1 MAGLYSGGYRGIAP
15 REHRAQDDLPR
26 SFDIAPNLLDERRY
40 AIERC
45 EIPQIAGEEQP
56 KRPLVFAVAECLR
69 LGQRSGP
76 IKDVSFEGPR
86 SISERVARAD
96 MNRRGKPP
104 PIRQLG
110 ISSVHAIGR
119 QSADGV
125 DVRGRKTQFASAP
138 VAPDHFS
145 DNLIGAPKQPFGV
158 ADASVGDQPANH
170 GARGRDDGLVGQ
182 GRLDRVHDGNFESV
196 RAPEA
201 GKQIDIP
208 FAPAAE
214 SEVAALDDSEGSVL
228 GNKACHELG
237 RRLVQHASLGHKTDD
252 VIRARFAQPAGTIF
266 EGAQT
271 CDGGLRAQHR
281 RGMGIEG
288 QHDDPPRL
296 AGGRCIRQRA
306 GTGDQGRVA
315 DMHAVKVADGQNGP
329 DGHEPQH
336 YASGRSAASGTSGT
350 AGAILGGMG
359 ERLLPG
365 IPADKRW
372 LIVVAARVEAAAV
385 ARGLGDEGGVPEEDW
400 MIRPLGRESSK
411 TQFEMVVSGVGK
423 ANAAGAAA
431 RCLDPVRHA
440 GVLSL
445 GVGGALP
452 GGGCSLLDVV
462 VATRSIF
469 ADEGVECEEGF
480 QSMTDL
486 GLASSMGVEA
496 DAELVKRFAGAGWRL
511 GPVATVST
519 CSGTDELAARIAA
532 RTGAIAEAMEGA
544 AVGCALGRLGG
555 GTIRFAELRTI
566 SNTTGKRSAQR
577 WNLQGALEV
586 LSRVAASL

>member
-1 MAGLYSGGYRGIAP
+1 MHDARS
-15 REHRAQDDLPR
+15 QDDLPR
-26 SFDIAPNLLDERRY
+26 SFHIAPNLLDERCD
-40 AIERC
+40 AIKRR
-45 EIPQIAGEEQP
+45 EIPQITGEEQP
-56 KRPLVFAVAECLR
+56 KRPSIFAGAECFR
-69 LGQRSGP
+69 LGQRAGP
-76 IKDVSFEGPR
+76 VKDVCLQGPR

-110 ISSVHAIGR
+110 DARVHAIGR

-125 DVRGRKTQFASAP
+125 DIRGRKTQLAPAP
-138 VAPDHFS
+138 VAPGNFT
-145 DNLIGAPKQPFGV
+145 DNLIGAPKQPFRV

-170 GARGRDDGLVGQ
+170 GARGRDDGLVDQ

-196 RAPEA
+196 RAPKS
-201 GKQIDIP
+201 GQQIDIP
-208 FAPAAE
+208 FARAAE
-214 SEVAALDDSEGSVL
+214 SEVAALDDSEGPVL
-228 GNKACHELG
+228 GYKACHELG
-237 RRLVQHASLGHKTDD
+237 RRLVQHASLGHEADD
-252 VIRARFAQPAGTIF
+252 IIRPRFAQPAGTIF

-281 RGMGIEG
+281 RGMGVEG
-288 QHDDPPRL
+288 QHDDPARL
-296 AGGRCIRQRA
+296 AGGRPIRQRA

-336 YASGRSAASGTSGT
+336 YASGRSSASGTSGT

-372 LIVVAARVEAAAV
+372 LIVVAARVEAAAI
-385 ARGLGDEGGVPEEDW
+385 ARGLGDERGVPDDDW
-400 MIRPLGRESSK
+400 MVRPLGRESG
-411 TQFEMVVSGVGK
+411 TARIEMVVSGVGK

-431 RCLDPVRHA
+431 RCLDPARHA

-480 QSMTDL
+480 QSMSDL
-486 GLASSMGVEA
+486 GLAPSMAVET
-496 DAELVKRFAGAGWRL
+496 DVELVKRFAGAGWRS

-519 CSGTDELAARIAA
+519 CSGTDEMAARIAA

-544 AVGCALGRLGG
+544 AVGCAVSRIGG
-555 GTIRFAELRTI
+555 GSIRFAELRTI

-577 WNLQGALEV
+577 WNLRGALEV